1 MQKRKSTGRDLDREL
16 NDGDSSEE
24 IEEDQ
29 QAPPVHH
36 LGLGMD
42 YGLLEVHGPI
52 LPNYVVRV
60 NYKGKG
66 MTMRAIDQRRIDPR
80 GLPRI

>member
-36 LGLGMD
+36 PGQGMD
-42 YGLLEVHGPI
+42 YGLLEVHALV

-66 MTMRAIDQRRIDPR
+66 MTERARD
-80 GLPRI
+80 